1 MSRRGSLVKTLS
13 SVFLGEE
20 KKEDEDNDNV
30 DGEPTFLASDLGLQ
44 VAAILDKYG
53 DKIHDDSFLKIIRQ
67 LEFWYTTD
75 ADALSNGEFL
85 ALTERLAKIAS
96 WRDEVDDESI
106 PDDKK
111 FKIPTV
117 RFGKTEIQMPIVT
130 CGGELC
136 CNVICVHIL
145 CIL

>member
-1 MSRRGSLVKTLS
+1 MSSSRRGSLVKTLS
-13 SVFLGEE
+13 SVFLGGEE
-20 KKEDEDNDNV
+20 KKEDEDG
-30 DGEPTFLASDLGLQ
+30 DGEPTFLASDLGPQ

-75 ADALSNGEFL
+75 DDARLSDDEFL
-85 ALTERLAKIAS
+85 KLTERLAKIAS

-117 RFGKTEIQMPIVT
+117 RFGKTEIDMPIVT
-130 CGGELC
+130 CGGEFRVC
-136 CNVICVHIL
+136 
-145 CIL
+145 